1 MFFVFGG
8 DLMLMHYIK
17 TLSVEEI
24 NLLIELLNE
33 ELKRREAQNEK

>member
-1 MFFVFGG
+1 
-8 DLMLMHYIK
+8 MLMHYIK